1 MKSFLHGKK
10 TLPVE
15 SLRAPTGAP
24 GGLARAAAGSRGQAA
39 AVEPEAGP
47 QVQVVK
53 EGDKVVK
60 LVVTCTC
67 GERLEIDCHYQPGA

>member
-1 MKSFLHGKK
+1 MKPFLQGKR

-15 SLRAPTGAP
+15 SLKAPAGSS
-24 GGLARAAAGSRGQAA
+24 GGLARAAAGGATSPGAA
-39 AVEPEAGP
+39 DDEAGP

-67 GERLEIDCHYQPGA
+67 GERLEIDCLYPPGA